1 MSTYLEELAVR
12 FVERDGLSTEE
23 HEKIAAN
30 AADFVLHPEQHG
42 SPAEP
47 TVLILVKSIHRWVFS
62 GEDDDPSDFAEKNR
76 EKHARGLKFLA
87 MTLNALPKDFLQ
99 STQIKMLASFFC
111 SIYQQQDPA
120 GLATA
125 TEAVLVLLSMANF
138 PPSSAD
144 DIITNIGK
152 MAPEN
157 FSKQLTKTRLQI
169 FQVIKTLLLNPKSAR
184 VLQKRYEGGEFLLPI
199 LILAKRERDP
209 FNLLDWFRMLDT
221 LLKSN
226 KISPEVAAAAF
237 ESFSPFF
244 PISIRRSTATG
255 PDVTEDEL
263 KEALRSCF
271 AANGLLAQHTFP
283 FLLEKLDDGGS
294 LTASAKLD
302 ILRTIKACVVSYEPI
317 GTCLVP
323 YVTKIWSSL
332 KYEVRNG
339 EVPEAV
345 KETLSVFEYLPQR
358 LAGQSST
365 PDAALMDFLSQAW
378 KDSAEDLE
386 NPTYTEQAG
395 SILISVAGGGVLPF
409 CHICPRLLEAARR
422 NIAQPKSETHTK
434 YLLILLNNLLRTR
447 LHLVSKLETET
458 SPEAQGLPGT
468 EFDIPV
474 TIVHDIYFKLFREN
488 TVERPTK
495 EQAEIAKEALK
506 GLALVVQQRKIVEG
520 WKTVDAYDQDTFKEI
535 CTALAYRATN
545 CFNVPPTTTQELQD
559 IDKATVEALKSTVK
573 FFPEGYGKIL
583 AGVLGEVKKRDWEKT
598 PAQRS
603 FNDLHALCQR
613 VAFIGCTDVPVCSTP
628 VINFAAFTGTML
640 HILSYLLDER
650 TNLKA
655 CAIVADALAT
665 GMAYF
670 SRTCAEKNLK
680 KFDGTVARWDTPTVE
695 REVQHGLPEFPHLA
709 RGTVDKFDPVQLV
722 QSAKPTEH
730 DVFTSFLLLGVYTV
744 SELYQHAIVTGSG
757 GDAGLSWSLRIR
769 GRPNFELDVQELD
782 RHIQAYFEEVGL
794 VATTVLRE
802 LSPSAQKDLNLDA
815 QMIWYFQ
822 ELGMDSLLEEQRISR
837 LDKEIFALTDGIAR
851 GIRPE
856 IVSKMSDVKLR
867 ALLIDGFNN
876 PKESGQS
883 GSTPGPQIQ
892 AVQDHVAFLLANK
905 YDTRARAVPEDENRV
920 ANHDAWIGVLGHI
933 EKALNNETGADL
945 DDFSRFT
952 TILAGAFARRDK
964 HIKSGLTTAV
974 CHAAA
979 KSSQETAPQVAR
991 ILSRLFATSKALDPA
1006 NHTIQ
1011 KPLYLQWTYHQCVHP
1026 ILQLAYPLSQQ
1037 QTTPGPSRDSTIY
1050 AIYALHAVKHLSF
1063 DHYAPDA
1070 ASIVRIVLAA
1080 MQKAADNYDI
1090 EAACTVALQI
1100 LHREPALL
1108 RTHVSS
1114 VVAAAKR
1121 VYKKAVLDPSS
1132 SVSSGAGHA
1141 AAEEGDWPASP
1152 AVLGGGGGG
1161 RRFSYDGDREKIRK
1175 MSFRILQMLPVQL
1188 DETVVRPHADE
1199 VRVHLSWA
1207 LGDRVR
1213 EVRRVAEV
1221 AQGAWAKVST

>member
-30 AADFVLHPEQHG
+30 AADFVLHPEKHG
-42 SPAEP
+42 APAEP

-62 GEDDDPSDFAEKNR
+62 GDDDDPSDFAEKNR
-76 EKHARGLKFLA
+76 EKHSRGLNFLG

-125 TEAVLVLLSMANF
+125 TEALLVLLSMVNF

-144 DIITNIGK
+144 DIITSIGK
-152 MAPEN
+152 MIPEN
-157 FSKQLTKTRLQI
+157 FSKQLAKTRLQI

-184 VLQKRYEGGEFLLPI
+184 VLQKRYEGSEFLLPI

-209 FNLLDWFRMLDT
+209 ANLLDWFRMLET
-221 LLKSN
+221 LLKRN

-271 AANGLLAQHTFP
+271 AANGLLAQHAFP
-283 FLLEKLDDGGS
+283 FLLEKLDDGGN

-302 ILRTIKACVVSYEPI
+302 ILRTIKACVTSYEPVD
-317 GTCLVP
+317 TCLVP

-345 KETLSVFEYLPQR
+345 KETLSIFECLPQR
-358 LAGQSST
+358 LAGQSGT
-365 PDAALMDFLSQAW
+365 PDAALMDFLSQTW

-409 CHICPRLLEAARR
+409 CHVCPRLLEAARR
-422 NIAQPKSETHTK
+422 NIAQPKSEAHTK

-447 LHLVSKLETET
+447 LHLVSKLVAAS
-458 SPEAQGLPGT
+458 SPEAQVFPGT
-468 EFDIPV
+468 DFDIPV

-506 GLALVVQQRKIVEG
+506 GLALFVQQRKITED

-559 IDKATVEALKSTVK
+559 IDKATVEALKTTVK

-583 AGVLGEVKKRDWEKT
+583 TGVLGEVKKRDWEKS

-628 VINFAAFTGTML
+628 IINFAAFTGTML
-640 HILSYLLDER
+640 HMLSYLLDER

-670 SRTCAEKNLK
+670 SRTCDEKSLK
-680 KFDGTVARWDTPTVE
+680 KSSDTVAPWDTPNVE
-695 REVQHGLPEFPHLA
+695 REVQNGLPGFPHLA
-709 RGTVDKFDPVQLV
+709 RDTVEKFDPVQLV
-722 QSAKPTEH
+722 QSAQPTEH

-744 SELYQHAIVTGSG
+744 SELYRHATATGSG
-757 GDAGLSWSLRIR
+757 SDSNLSWSLRIR
-769 GRPNFELDVQELD
+769 DRVHTELDDQESD
-782 RHIQAYFEEVGL
+782 RHVQAYLEEVGL

-815 QMIWYFQ
+815 QLIWYFQ
-822 ELGMDSLLEEQRISR
+822 GFGTDSLLEEQSISR
-837 LDKEIFALTDGIAR
+837 LDRGVFALTGGIAK
-851 GIRPE
+851 GIRSE
-856 IVSKMSDVKLR
+856 IVSRMSDAKLR
-867 ALLIDGFNN
+867 TLLVGGFNS
-876 PKESGQS
+876 PKGFGQS
-883 GSTPGPQIQ
+883 GSTPRPRIQ

-905 YDTRARAVPEDENRV
+905 YDTRARAAPEDENQV
-920 ANHDAWIGVLGHI
+920 TNHDAWVGVLGHI

-952 TILAGAFARRDK
+952 AILAGAFARRDK
-964 HIKSGLTTAV
+964 YIKAGLTTAV

-979 KSSQETAPQVAR
+979 KASQENSPQIAR
-991 ILSRLFATSKALDPA
+991 ILSQLFATSKALDPA

-1037 QTTPGPSRDSTIY
+1037 QQQQTTPGPSRESTIY
-1050 AIYALHAVKHLSF
+1050 AVYALHAVKHLSF
-1063 DHYAPDA
+1063 EHYAPDA

-1080 MQKAADNYDI
+1080 MQKAADNYDV
-1090 EAACTVALQI
+1090 EAACAVALQI
-1100 LHREPALL
+1100 LHRESALF

-1121 VYKKAVLDPSS
+1121 VYEKAVLDPSN
-1132 SVSSGAGHA
+1132 SSGRPAT
-1141 AAEEGDWPASP
+1141 EEGDWPASQ
-1152 AVLGGGGGG
+1152 AGGGDK
-1161 RRFSYDGDREKIRK
+1161 RFRYEGDRERIRK
-1175 MSFRILQMLPVQL
+1175 MSFRILQMLPAQFE
-1188 DETVVRPHADE
+1188 DTVVRPYADE

-1221 AQGAWAKVST
+1221 AQGAWARVST

>member
-12 FVERDGLSTEE
+12 FVERDGLSTDE

-30 AADFVLHPEQHG
+30 AADFVLHPEKHG
-42 SPAEP
+42 SPTEP

-62 GEDDDPSDFAEKNR
+62 GDDDDPSEFAEKNR

-125 TEAVLVLLSMANF
+125 TEAVLVLMSMANF

-144 DIITNIGK
+144 DIITSVGK

-157 FSKQLTKTRLQI
+157 FSKQLAKDRLHI
-169 FQVIKTLLLNPKSAR
+169 LRVVKTLLLNPKSAR
-184 VLQKRYEGGEFLLPI
+184 VLQKRYEGSEFLLPI
-199 LILAKRERDP
+199 LLLAKRERDP
-209 FNLLDWFRMLDT
+209 VNLLNWFRLLET
-221 LLKSN
+221 LLKHN
-226 KISPEVAAAAF
+226 KISPEVATAAF

-244 PISIRRSTATG
+244 PISIRRSTASG

-302 ILRTIKACVVSYEPI
+302 ILRTTRACVMSYEPVD
-317 GTCLVP
+317 TCLVP

-345 KETLSVFEYLPQR
+345 KETLSIFECLPQR
-358 LAGQSST
+358 LASQPGT
-365 PDAALMDFLSQAW
+365 PDSALVDFLLQAW
-378 KDSAEDLE
+378 KDCVEDLE

-395 SILISVAGGGVLPF
+395 SILISVAGGGVVPF

-422 NIAQPKSETHTK
+422 NIAQPKSEVHTK

-447 LHLVSKLETET
+447 LRLVSKLEAARDLDSSTEK
-458 SPEAQGLPGT
+458 QVFPGPD
-468 EFDIPV
+468 FDIPV
-474 TIVHDIYFKLFREN
+474 SIVHDLYFKLFREN

-495 EQAEIAKEALK
+495 EQADIAKEALK
-506 GLALVVQQRKIVEG
+506 GLSLVVQQQKFTED
-520 WKTVDAYDQDTFKEI
+520 WKVVAAYDQDTLKEI

-559 IDKATVEALKSTVK
+559 IDKATVEALKTTVK

-583 AGVLGEVKKRDWEKT
+583 AGVLSEVRRRDWEKS
-598 PAQRS
+598 PAERT

-613 VAFIGCTDVPVCSTP
+613 VAFIGCTDVPVCPTP
-628 VINFAAFTGTML
+628 IINFAAFTGTML
-640 HILSYLLDER
+640 HMLSYLLDER
-650 TNLKA
+650 INLKA

-670 SRTCAEKNLK
+670 SRTCEGKSLK
-680 KFDGTVARWDTPTVE
+680 TSGSTVAPWDTSNVE
-695 REVQHGLPEFPHLA
+695 HEVHKGLSGFPHLVHGA
-709 RGTVDKFDPVQLV
+709 VDKFDPVELV

-730 DVFTSFLLLGVYTV
+730 DVFTSFLLLGVYTL
-744 SELYQHAIVTGSG
+744 SELYRHATTTGSG
-757 GDAGLSWSLRIR
+757 GESDLNWHLRIR
-769 GRPNFELDVQELD
+769 GRSNAEPDDQESG
-782 RHIQAYFEEVGL
+782 RFIQAYLEEVGL
-794 VATTVLRE
+794 AATTVIRE
-802 LSPSAQKDLNLDA
+802 LSPSAQKDMDLAA

-822 ELGMDSLLEEQRISR
+822 GLGADSLLEKQDIG
-837 LDKEIFALTDGIAR
+837 LLGKKEGFALTCGIAR

-856 IVSKMSDVKLR
+856 IVSRMSDVKLR
-867 ALLIDGFNN
+867 ALLVGGFNS
-876 PKESGQS
+876 PKGFGQS
-883 GSTPGPQIQ
+883 GSTARPRIQ

-905 YDTRARAVPEDENRV
+905 YNTRAQAAPEDGET
-920 ANHDAWIGVLGHI
+920 ALNHDAWIGVLSHI
-933 EKALNNETGADL
+933 EKVFNNETGADL
-945 DDFSRFT
+945 DDYSRFT
-952 TILAGAFARRDK
+952 AILAGAFARRDK
-964 HIKSGLTTAV
+964 YITSGLTTALS
-974 CHAAA
+974 HAAA
-979 KSSQETAPQVAR
+979 KGSKEMSPQIAR
-991 ILSRLFATSKALDPA
+991 ILSQLFATSKALDPA

-1037 QTTPGPSRDSTIY
+1037 TTPGPSTDSTIY
-1050 AIYALHAVKHLSF
+1050 AIYVLHAVKRLSF
-1063 DHYAPDA
+1063 QHYAPDA
-1070 ASIVRIVLAA
+1070 ASIVRVVLAA
-1080 MQKAADNYDI
+1080 MQKAADNYDV
-1090 EAACTVALQI
+1090 EAASTVTLQI
-1100 LHREPALL
+1100 LHREPTLF
-1108 RTHVSS
+1108 RGHVSS

-1121 VYKKAVLDPSS
+1121 VYEKTVLDPSLS
-1132 SVSSGAGHA
+1132 RVGSAV
-1141 AAEEGDWPASP
+1141 EGDWPAGP
-1152 AVLGGGGGG
+1152 VAVLDGGDK
-1161 RRFSYDGDREKIRK
+1161 RFRYEGDREKIRK
-1175 MSFRILQMLPVQL
+1175 MSFRILQMLPVQFE
-1188 DETVVRPHADE
+1188 ETIVRPHADE

>member
-12 FVERDGLSTEE
+12 FVERDGLSTDE

-30 AADFVLHPEQHG
+30 AADFVLHPEKHG
-42 SPAEP
+42 SPTEP

-62 GEDDDPSDFAEKNR
+62 GDDDDPSDFAEKNR

-125 TEAVLVLLSMANF
+125 TEAVLVLMSMANF

-144 DIITNIGK
+144 DIITSVGK

-157 FSKQLTKTRLQI
+157 FSKQLAKDRLQI
-169 FQVIKTLLLNPKSAR
+169 LRVVKTLLINPKSAR
-184 VLQKRYEGGEFLLPI
+184 VLQKRYEGSEYLLPV
-199 LILAKRERDP
+199 LVLAKRERDP
-209 FNLLDWFRMLDT
+209 VNLLDWFRMLET
-221 LLKSN
+221 LLKHN
-226 KISPEVAAAAF
+226 KISPEVATAAF

-302 ILRTIKACVVSYEPI
+302 ILRTTRACVMSYEPVD
-317 GTCLVP
+317 TCLVP

-345 KETLSVFEYLPQR
+345 KETLSIFECLPQR
-358 LAGQSST
+358 LAGQ
-365 PDAALMDFLSQAW
+365 PDSPDSALVDFLSQAW
-378 KDSAEDLE
+378 KDCVEDLE

-422 NIAQPKSETHTK
+422 NIAQPKSEVHTK

-447 LHLVSKLETET
+447 LRLVSRLEAARDLDSSTEK
-458 SPEAQGLPGT
+458 QVLPGPD
-468 EFDIPV
+468 FDIPMS
-474 TIVHDIYFKLFREN
+474 IVHDLYFKLFREN

-495 EQAEIAKEALK
+495 EQADIAKEALK
-506 GLALVVQQRKIVEG
+506 GLSLVVQQQKFTED
-520 WKTVDAYDQDTFKEI
+520 WKAVAAYDQDTFKEI

-559 IDKATVEALKSTVK
+559 IDKATVEALKTTVK

-583 AGVLGEVKKRDWEKT
+583 AGVLSEVRKRDWEKS
-598 PAQRS
+598 PAERT

-640 HILSYLLDER
+640 HMLSYLLDER

-670 SRTCAEKNLK
+670 SRTCEEKSLK
-680 KFDGTVARWDTPTVE
+680 TSGSTVAPWDIPNVE
-695 REVQHGLPEFPHLA
+695 REVQKGLSGFPHLVHGA
-709 RGTVDKFDPVQLV
+709 VDKFDPVELV

-730 DVFTSFLLLGVYTV
+730 DVFTSFLLLGVYTL
-744 SELYQHAIVTGSG
+744 SELYRHATTTGSG
-757 GDAGLSWSLRIR
+757 GESDLSWHLRIR
-769 GRPNFELDVQELD
+769 GRSNAELDDQESD
-782 RHIQAYFEEVGL
+782 RFIQAYLEEVGL
-794 VATTVLRE
+794 AATTVLRE
-802 LSPSAQKDLNLDA
+802 LSPSAQKDMDLAA
-815 QMIWYFQ
+815 QMIWYFHG
-822 ELGMDSLLEEQRISR
+822 LGADSLLEKQDIGLLE
-837 LDKEIFALTDGIAR
+837 KEVFALTCGIAR

-856 IVSKMSDVKLR
+856 IVSGMSDVKLR
-867 ALLIDGFNN
+867 ALLVGGFNS
-876 PKESGQS
+876 PKGFGQS
-883 GSTPGPQIQ
+883 GSTARPRIQ

-905 YDTRARAVPEDENRV
+905 YNTRAQAAPEDGDKV
-920 ANHDAWIGVLGHI
+920 PNHDAWIGVLDHI
-933 EKALNNETGADL
+933 EK
-945 DDFSRFT
+945 
-952 TILAGAFARRDK
+952 I
-964 HIKSGLTTAV
+964 
-974 CHAAA
+974 
-979 KSSQETAPQVAR
+979 AR
-991 ILSRLFATSKALDPA
+991 ILSQLFATSKALDPA

-1026 ILQLAYPLSQQ
+1026 ILQWAYPLSQQ
-1037 QTTPGPSRDSTIY
+1037 TNPGPSTDSTIY
-1050 AIYALHAVKHLSF
+1050 AIYVLHAVKHLSF
-1063 DHYAPDA
+1063 QHYAPDA

-1080 MQKAADNYDI
+1080 MQKAADNYDV
-1090 EAACTVALQI
+1090 EAACTVTLQI
-1100 LHREPALL
+1100 LHREPTLF
-1108 RTHVSS
+1108 RGHISS

-1121 VYKKAVLDPSS
+1121 VYEKTVLDPSLS
-1132 SVSSGAGHA
+1132 RVGSAV
-1141 AAEEGDWPASP
+1141 EGDWPVGP
-1152 AVLGGGGGG
+1152 VAVLDGGDK
-1161 RRFSYDGDREKIRK
+1161 RFRYEGDREKIRK
-1175 MSFRILQMLPVQL
+1175 MSFRILQMLPVQFE
-1188 DETVVRPHADE
+1188 ETIVRPHADE